1 MFYLLSPRKGQ
12 IILQDLILDY
22 ENSRLL
28 LQKRIHELNQ
38 QLRNT
43 SLQTIERELLT
54 ARRDMLSKEH
64 TELLLVIADMRRH
77 LTQTSQK
84 GVHS

>member
-1 MFYLLSPRKGQ
+1 M
-12 IILQDLILDY
+12 QDLISDY

-64 TELLLVIADMRRH
+64 TELLFVIADMHKH
-77 LTQTSQK
+77 LAQTSQK
-84 GVHS
+84 GVHL